1 MIADSAAV
9 HPNRQ
14 SSGERPT
21 PRHIRRSLFRLS
33 AEDPQ
38 LGEKAYASWA
48 DAIVL
53 DFVKA
58 RGRDWQEDLKSR
70 MPAAIYEAG
79 RGGAEVFV
87 RTGES
92 AAAELE
98 SIVFP
103 GIAGVVLTRV
113 RRAADVEAVS
123 RRLAA
128 LEESRGLARG
138 SLEIDVEVDTAAGVW
153 NSLEIARA
161 SPRFGTFM
169 VNERE
174 LCRQLGMSLEPVAE
188 FEPLEYI
195 KSQLI
200 TVATSVGGQA
210 QGMSY
215 PLSLTQEHL
224 GPAELVKAVRRAR
237 DTGFKGA
244 ICPHASW
251 ISACNEGFRPSP
263 EETAY
268 YVKVREVFAEGLRR
282 GMASVPIDGKM
293 IDVPVDV
300 RARRYLEWADRARA
314 RDEEKARAH
323 EKQGRQGNENT
334 RGRNHE

>member
-1 MIADSAAV
+1 MDNAAV
-9 HPNRQ
+9 PKNEHTT
-14 SSGERPT
+14 GERSIPK
-21 PRHIRRSLFRLS
+21 HIRRSLLCLS
-33 AEDPQ
+33 IDDPQ
-38 LGEKAYASWA
+38 LGEKAYAAWA
-48 DAIVL
+48 DAIIL
-53 DFVKA
+53 DVVKA
-58 RGRDWQEDLKSR
+58 RGRDWQENLTSR
-70 MPAAIYEAG
+70 MPAVIHEAA

-87 RTGES
+87 RINGDT

-98 SIVFP
+98 SIVFA
-103 GIAGVVLTRV
+103 GIRGVVLKDV
-113 RRAADVEAVS
+113 NEAAEIRKAS
-123 RRLAA
+123 ERLDL
-128 LEESRGLARG
+128 LEESRGIARG
-138 SLEIDVEVDTAAGVW
+138 SLEIDVEVTTAAGVW

-161 SPRFGTFM
+161 SPRFGTCT

-174 LCRQLGMSLEPVAE
+174 LSRNLGMSSEPVAE

-215 PLSLTQEHL
+215 PLSLTQENV
-224 GPAELVKAVRRAR
+224 GEAELRKVVRRAR

-244 ICPHASW
+244 VCPHASW
-251 ISACNEGFRPSP
+251 IKVCNEGFRPSP
-263 EETAY
+263 EEIAY
-268 YVKVREVFAEGLRR
+268 YVKVREVFAEGLKR

-300 RARRYLEWADRARA
+300 RARLYLEWANRAQT

-323 EKQGRQGNENT
+323 EKST
-334 RGRNHE
+334 S

>member
-1 MIADSAAV
+1 M
-9 HPNRQ
+9 PK
-14 SSGERPT
+14 
-21 PRHIRRSLFRLS
+21 HIRRSLFCLS
-33 AEDPQ
+33 VDDPQ
-38 LGEKAYASWA
+38 LGEQAYASWA
-48 DAIVL
+48 DAIIL
-53 DFVKA
+53 DFAKA
-58 RGRDWQEDLKSR
+58 RDRDWQQALKSR
-70 MPAAIYEAG
+70 MPGAIYEAS

-87 RTGES
+87 RMGETAS
-92 AAAELE
+92 AELE
-98 SIVFP
+98 SVVFA
-103 GIAGVVLTRV
+103 GLAGVVLTGV
-113 RRAADVEAVS
+113 EAAADVEAVS
-123 RRLAA
+123 RRLTM
-128 LEESRGLARG
+128 LEEVRGIARG
-138 SLEIDVEVDTAAGVW
+138 ALEIDVEVDTAGAVW
-153 NSLEIARA
+153 NALEIARA

-169 VNERE
+169 LNERA
-174 LCRQLGMSLEPVAE
+174 LCRELGMSLEPVSG

-200 TVATSVGGQA
+200 TVATAVGGQA

-215 PLSLTQEHL
+215 PLSLTEANV
-224 GPAELVKAVRRAR
+224 GAAELEKAVRRAR

-251 ISACNEGFRPSP
+251 VRACNEGFRPSP

-300 RARRYLEWADRARA
+300 RARRYLEWAERARA

-323 EKQGRQGNENT
+323 GEQRRDSNQR
-334 RGRNHE
+334 RGPEDE